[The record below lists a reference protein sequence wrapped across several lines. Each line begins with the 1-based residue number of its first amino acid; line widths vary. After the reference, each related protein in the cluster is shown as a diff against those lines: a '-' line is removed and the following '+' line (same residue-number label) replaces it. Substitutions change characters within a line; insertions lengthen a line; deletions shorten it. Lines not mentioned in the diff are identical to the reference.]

1 MDFIHF
7 IVRILLLYQL
17 WIKKKKDFL
26 LLTGIPQSTYIKEA

>member
-7 IVRILLLYQL
+7 IVRMLSLYQL

-26 LLTGIPQSTYIKEA
+26 LLTVIPQNTYIKEA